1 MTTIARQSLLL
12 AWKDTRIFF
21 KDRMALAFAF
31 LLPFVFV
38 IGFSLALQ
46 GAGPDN
52 APLRFTITTQETGGI
67 SGQTIATITAAAPD
81 SIAAM
86 AHPDAQAAAESGEI
100 DGFVTFPPD
109 FTQRLLSG
117 ETAALQVITGPNAAP
132 ADEAALRGFAQ
143 EIAARLNEAA
153 AALSAITAIG
163 GPQAAPAPGAET
175 APNAI
180 GNPQAANALE
190 PLLSAANALSGSIQ
204 IQQVGDILPFNASN
218 FALPGYLTMF
228 VFFTAAMGA
237 EALARERQ
245 THTLE
250 RLMSNG
256 ARRESLILGKF
267 LAGAI
272 IGVTQIAVMWT
283 VGALAFN
290 INLGAAPAAVILLSL
305 LMAIA
310 SAAFGAMLASFVRS
324 VRAAAAAGVLTSLIL
339 APLGGCW
346 WPLFI
351 TPPIM
356 QSLARLTPHGWA
368 NGGLNKLMLFGAQF
382 TDVAPEMAA
391 LAAFAALFLAIA
403 LYRFR
408 PTLAN

>member
-21 KDRMALAFAF
+21 KDRTALAFAF

-67 SGQTIATITAAAPD
+67 SGQTIETITAAAPE

-86 AHPDAQAAAESGEI
+86 DYPDAQTAAANGEI

-117 ETAALQVITGPNAAP
+117 ETAALQVIAGPAAAP

-153 AALSAITAIG
+153 AAISAVTAIS
-163 GPQAAPAPGAET
+163 GPQSAPGPQT
-175 APNAI
+175 AANAI
-180 GNPQAANALE
+180 GSPQVAAILE
-190 PLLSAANALSGSIQ
+190 PLLSAPALSGGIQ
-204 IQQVGDILPFNASN
+204 VQQVGDILPFNASN

-256 ARRESLILGKF
+256 ARRESLIIGKF

-408 PTLAN
+408 PTPAG